1 MSSKGSHP
9 SAFLRKLAFIQFHN
23 AKNFLN
29 SLMKREDGMG
39 TVGHG
44 VEPEPVGLL
53 YGGVKLLFLCAFSVP
68 YIKMTFPLIMQTTLC
83 FSDCGTTITMKQRK
97 KNQANE

>member
-53 YGGVKLLFLCAFSVP
+53 YGGV
-68 YIKMTFPLIMQTTLC
+68 
-83 FSDCGTTITMKQRK
+83 
-97 KNQANE
+97 